1 MVKKVRD
8 PASAF
13 ALGAKDHGEGG
24 IWPRS
29 LRTGADRDAAEGGG
43 FWWEELPK

>member
-24 IWPRS
+24 IWPRL
-29 LRTGADRDAAEGGG
+29 LRTGVYRDKAEGEDL
-43 FWWEELPK
+43 W